1 MDIESI
7 ELEDSLI
14 HSMEKQVDEY
24 LLHNRY
30 LKLKL
35 NLSDN
40 SSVEIEPYKNS
51 WLISMYINLELQK
64 QERENYFP
72 QAVKKFKEMSVEL
85 LKTLTDR
92 HIEEERKSEK

>member
-1 MDIESI
+1 MDTESI

-24 LLHNRY
+24 LTHNRY

-85 LKTLTDR
+85 LKILTDR
-92 HIEEERKSEK
+92 HTEEERKSEK